1 MSDENVIGTST
12 STTVTV
18 KKCDDPF
25 SQGDL
30 LYWKCAYEKA
40 KEHFQSILNQSSID
54 LIDSA
59 RCYNSLGA
67 TNAKLKNYEEAINNY
82 HQQLDILRKL
92 KPSEKVTTDI
102 VKCYTSI
109 GKIYCLKQDYVVAI
123 DHYKQALDLVSTIT
137 STSDLISNIY
147 KDLANL
153 YTKTQ
158 EFDLATN
165 YFTKAFEID
174 HQQLGQYH
182 PKFGQTYANMG
193 AMYYHQQDYK
203 QALYYF
209 LKAHDVWEKSLTSSH
224 IYTESMRNQI
234 RTIELKLSMYLTSI
248 LRQFGSPI
256 LDLPT
261 IELDIR
267 HAPDPNYPG
276 SVHASLI
283 SK

>member
-1 MSDENVIGTST
+1 MSDENVTGTAT
-12 STTVTV
+12 SAAVD
-18 KKCDDPF
+18 KCDDPF
-25 SQGDL
+25 RQGDL
-30 LYWKCAYEKA
+30 LYWKCEYEKA
-40 KEHFQSILNQSSID
+40 KEHFHSILNQSSIN

-67 TNAKLKNYEEAINNY
+67 SNAKLKNYDKAINNY
-82 HQQLDILRKL
+82 HQQLDVLRKL
-92 KPSEKVTTDI
+92 EPSEKIATDI

-109 GKIYCLKQDYVVAI
+109 GKVYCFKQDYVAAI

-153 YTKTQ
+153 YVKAQ
-158 EFDLATN
+158 DFDLATN
-165 YFTKAFEID
+165 YFTKALEID
-174 HQQLGQYH
+174 HHQLRQDH

-203 QALYYF
+203 QALCYF
-209 LKAHDVWEKSLTSSH
+209 LKAHEVWEKSLTSSH
-224 IYTESMRNQI
+224 IYTESMSKQI
-234 RTIELKLSMYLTSI
+234 RTIELKLSMYLTAI

-256 LDLPT
+256 FDLLT

-267 HAPDPNYPG
+267 HASDPSYPG
-276 SVHASLI
+276 SVVPGLH
-283 SK
+283 